1 MHNWKDTHYETDM
14 ESNKS
19 EVNDITES
27 VPMEVELEKSTEN
40 LVISDDTVAP
50 VIIEELDE
58 NAISSMDMDLNE
70 FVEAQALQIQEVKEI
85 PNTGSSCRANK
96 DTDTEDQMS
105 LTPDEEDQLTKQ
117 FLNGE
122 LTFSEYSSKMDQDID
137 METLENDNIRY
148 DSANTVHLFSSSSY
162 KIIFNPTFR
171 KNTEIDRVAVQKI
184 KQKSHKTS
192 NVQQVR
198 QKKKRRILPPV
209 LQGLMGEAN
218 LRYAKGEVDLAGQ
231 ICMEIIR
238 QVLLTY
244 YIEVMHFI

>member
-1 MHNWKDTHYETDM
+1 M
-14 ESNKS
+14 ESDKS
-19 EVNDITES
+19 DVNDTRRPIENVS
-27 VPMEVELEKSTEN
+27 MEVEFEKSTEN
-40 LVISDDTVAP
+40 DNLVINDNSTVAP

-58 NAISSMDMDLNE
+58 NTIGSMDLNE
-70 FVEAQALQIQEVKEI
+70 FVEAQALQIQEMNEV
-85 PNTGSSCRANK
+85 PNYTASSSCRSNK
-96 DTDTEDQMS
+96 DVDTEDHETS

-148 DSANTVHLFSSSSY
+148 NSTNITYFSKFF
-162 KIIFNPTFR
+162 KIIFNRIFR
-171 KNTEIDRVAVQKI
+171 KNTEVDYIAVQKI
-184 KQKSHKTS
+184 EQKPFKTN

-218 LRYAKGEVDLAGQ
+218 VRYAKGEVDLAAK

-238 QVLLTY
+238 QVLLIY
-244 YIEVMHFI
+244 YIGNTCYLSFSL